1 MTMTG
6 TNGNQAKTVSNS
18 SNILVLLD
26 STFSYSKINIGKNNT
41 KILAFD
47 LPTHHELSNLGISHS
62 LSDDYLKRD
71 EREDLYDFVISL
83 YNWYDQIPETKNLEL
98 DGINLLSIMNPFE
111 FHEYFLTNL
120 ITFFSIKKII
130 EEEKP
135 DEIFVTGRLS
145 KFLHPFF
152 DKQHV
157 TILNDTNVTYE
168 KGGQDKGFTAD
179 QIELRFNILSKP
191 ISIYISKK
199 TYSKIKNIYENT
211 LCNLFNLWFDVT
223 NKKKGILLLEFNPDA
238 YKELLIN
245 LNKTNKPIILLNR
258 RRSAIWN
265 KESLKILKMC
275 NNCKILNYKKF
286 LNSKDKKYLSQLKKK
301 YQENLQNL
309 WNNDEIFANIF
320 SKSGISFWHIVKRKM
335 VSLYD
340 NRLYDYLE
348 YLVTTKKILES
359 TSIGSIAMLNE
370 IGETESTVLKINKS
384 KNPTFLFQHGFIRYD
399 PSISEIQWRYENQKM
414 IPLRSD
420 NFLIWGESDYE
431 FFTKFGIQTNKL
443 KITGSPRHDS
453 YFNYTKN
460 HNNSKT
466 ILLTLVPITDISGL
480 GDTNLAVKYEELLTN
495 IINIINN
502 ISGVTIIVKLH
513 PGESW
518 HNSSL
523 LEFFQKNHKNILVY
537 QIRSPME
544 LIQSSDLVINV
555 SGAIRASETSTI
567 MLESMI
573 LHKPTLEISLDEQF
587 KNLEYDDITPIVSLS
602 YRANIEKYIKKM
614 LDDDEFKQILLQKNK
629 LHLKKFLANHGK
641 ASQETTN
648 MLTSF

>member
-1 MTMTG
+1 MTG
-6 TNGNQAKTVSNS
+6 TNGNQAKTVPNS

-71 EREDLYDFVISL
+71 ERKELYNFVISL

-98 DGINLLSIMNPFE
+98 DGINLLSIMNPLE

-152 DKQHV
+152 DKQHITV
-157 TILNDTNVTYE
+157 LNDTNVTYE

-179 QIELRFNILSKP
+179 QIELRFNIMSKP

-211 LCNLFNLWFDVT
+211 LCNLFNLWFNITDQ
-223 NKKKGILLLEFNPDA
+223 KKGILLLEFNPDA
-238 YKELLIN
+238 YRELLIN

-309 WNNDEIFANIF
+309 WNNDEIFANVF
-320 SKSGISFWHIVKRKM
+320 SKSGVSFWHIVKRKM
-335 VSLYD
+335 VRLYN
-340 NRLYDYLE
+340 NRLYEYLE

-359 TSIGSIAMLNE
+359 TNVGNIVMLNE
-370 IGETESTVLKINKS
+370 TGETESAVLKINKS
-384 KNPTFLFQHGFIRYD
+384 KNPTCLLQHGFLRYD
-399 PSISEIQWRYENQKM
+399 PSHSEIQWEYENQKQV
-414 IPLRSD
+414 PLKSD
-420 NFLIWGESDYE
+420 HFLIWGESDYE
-431 FFTKFGIQTNKL
+431 YFTKFGIQANKL

-453 YFNYTKN
+453 YFNYVKKYN
-460 HNNSKT
+460 KFKT
-466 ILLTLVPITDISGL
+466 ILLTLSPISDLSGL
-480 GDTNLAVKYEELLTN
+480 SDTNTAIKYEELLTN
-495 IINIINN
+495 IINIIKN

-523 LEFFQKNHKNILVY
+523 LEFFKKNHKDITVY
-537 QIRSPME
+537 QIRSPKE
-544 LIQSSDLVINV
+544 LIQSSDLVINI
-555 SGAIRASETSTI
+555 SGAVRGSDTSTI

-573 LHKPTLEISLDEQF
+573 LNKATLEISLDEEF
-587 KNLEYDDITPIVSLS
+587 KNLEYDGISPIVSLC
-602 YRANIEKYIKKM
+602 YGANLEKYIKKI
-614 LDDDEFKQILLQKNK
+614 LYDDKFQQSLAQKNK
-629 LHLKKFLANHGK
+629 LHLKKFLANHSN
-641 ASQETTN
+641 ASQETTKV
-648 MLTSF
+648 LTSF